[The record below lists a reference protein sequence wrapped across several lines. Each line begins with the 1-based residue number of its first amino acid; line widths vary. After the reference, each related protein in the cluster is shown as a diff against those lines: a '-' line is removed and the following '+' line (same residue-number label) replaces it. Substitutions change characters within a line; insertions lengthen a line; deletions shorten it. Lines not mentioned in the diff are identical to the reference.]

1 MEICQGVALHVLPS
15 KKFKEIGW
23 YIRFLQPLNEE
34 RASVWSLL
42 ALMMSDRLKAYPS
55 KQMMSRHLDD
65 LYGMVIGAQTIGYGR
80 SQVLELR
87 MKMMHPCFAHDS
99 EEYLTEGI
107 AFLREMIT
115 RPLLNEEC
123 LQEAK
128 RILHAKLKRCLL
140 YTSCDMPRPP
150 SA

>member
-1 MEICQGVALHVLPS
+1 M
-15 KKFKEIGW
+15 
-23 YIRFLQPLNEE
+23 
-34 RASVWSLL
+34 WSLL
-42 ALMMSDRLKAYPS
+42 ALMMSDRLEAYPS

-99 EEYLTEGI
+99 EEYLAEGI

-115 RPLLNEEC
+115 RPLNVC
-123 LQEAK
+123 RRQSG
-128 RILHAKLKRCLL
+128 
-140 YTSCDMPRPP
+140 SCTQSS
-150 SA
+150 SACGMTHRSMLSRRD